1 MTQTDKNYEEL
12 INSLAQYRENEDIY
26 RYKLDQINQ
35 TRSKI
40 QDQLLSLSKEYE
52 KKVKDLQSKLDK
64 ALSHN
69 EQLYRQNQLYK
80 RDIEGFQNRLI
91 EK

>member
-40 QDQLLSLSKEYE
+40 QD
-52 KKVKDLQSKLDK
+52 
-64 ALSHN
+64 
-69 EQLYRQNQLYK
+69 
-80 RDIEGFQNRLI
+80 
-91 EK
+91 